1 MPPLLKFFLRR
12 LALIPVTLF
21 IITML
26 IYAGVMLTPPEA
38 RVQLYLPKGNAKI
51 RESTIEAYIKTNKL
65 DQPYWVQYTH
75 WSGNLLAGNWG
86 YSPSLGEDVLPGLL
100 ARTPI
105 TLELLFYSFL
115 IIIPSSLVLGSLAG
129 TRIGT
134 WTDRAIR
141 AFSFLGTSIPLFI
154 MAIFA
159 LAIFYI
165 KLGWFSPERI
175 SMQFASLI
183 NTPEFKSYTG
193 FISFDSLLN
202 GNFEMFKDA
211 ISHLILPV
219 TTLSIYNIA
228 SLSYLS
234 RTFTGEEVNKLYIV
248 AARARGLHESQIRY
262 GHILRATLS
271 RSLTSIGLAAATIL
285 MGVFVT
291 EMIYTYNGISSFIV
305 KAMRAG
311 SDAPATLGFM
321 IYSVIMVLV
330 LMLVLDLLVAIADPR
345 AREEILDS

>member
-1 MPPLLKFFLRR
+1 MPSILRFLLRR
-12 LALIPVTLF
+12 LALIPVTLI

-38 RVQLYLPKGNAKI
+38 RVQLYLPKGNARI

-75 WSGNLLAGNWG
+75 WAGNLLAGNWG
-86 YSPSLGEDVLPGLL
+86 FSPSLGEDVLPGLL
-100 ARTPI
+100 ARTPV

-115 IIIPSSLVLGSLAG
+115 VTIPTSLVLGSLAG
-129 TRIGT
+129 TRMGS
-134 WTDRAIR
+134 WLDRAIR
-141 AFSFLGTSIPLFI
+141 AFSFLGTSVPLFI
-154 MAIFA
+154 LSVFA

-165 KLGWFSPERI
+165 KLGWFAPERI
-175 SMQFASLI
+175 SIQFASLI
-183 NTPEFKSYTG
+183 NSPKFTSYTG
-193 FISFDSLLN
+193 FITLDSLMN
-202 GNFEMFKDA
+202 GNLEMFKDA
-211 ISHLILPV
+211 LSHLILPV

-228 SLSYLS
+228 SLTYLN
-234 RTFTGEEVNKLYIV
+234 RTFTSEEIKKLYVI
-248 AARARGLHESQIRY
+248 AARARGLRESAIRY

-291 EMIYTYNGISSFIV
+291 EMIYTINGISSFIV
-305 KAMRAG
+305 KAMRTG

-321 IYSVIMVLV
+321 IYSVILV
-330 LMLVLDLLVAIADPR
+330 LILMLFMDLLVAFVDPR